1 MAPNLLTLLGL
12 FCTIASAIIY
22 LPFDT
27 TLTQPMPAWM
37 YLFSVFMAFMYQTLD
52 AVDGKQARRTGSSSP
67 LGQLFDHGVDAACV
81 SFGIVMYLQVIRSGT
96 SAGFYML
103 YISLTV
109 NTSSGLYSIHFSLD
123 RFLLAVMGRI
133 PYTRVEN

>member
-1 MAPNLLTLLGL
+1 
-12 FCTIASAIIY
+12 
-22 LPFDT
+22 
-27 TLTQPMPAWM
+27 MPGWM

-96 SAGFYML
+96 TMGFYML

-109 NTSSGLYSIHFSLD
+109 NTYLDLYLPHYF
-123 RFLLAVMGRI
+123 F
-133 PYTRVEN
+133 